1 MMKLETMSST
11 IEIEE
16 LEKSFAVRT
25 LIEDLRRVTK
35 FIVKDREV
43 ADVKRFIAAMDNE
56 LSIYRNVPLSVLT
69 QKEVRSIIHQIRIV
83 FSEYARKFFKTLGKS
98 FMPAAIDKLCVVKKV
113 ENLTTEQADDIF
125 KRFCMFYSN

>member
-1 MMKLETMSST
+1 MKLETMSST

-56 LSIYRNVPLSVLT
+56 LSIYLSKCTSICINSKRN
-69 QKEVRSIIHQIRIV
+69 
-83 FSEYARKFFKTLGKS
+83 S
-98 FMPAAIDKLCVVKKV
+98 FD
-113 ENLTTEQADDIF
+113 
-125 KRFCMFYSN
+125 YSPDSYCLF